1 MALRVDVSKLCI
13 TIDVLGTFSRLAVRL
28 QAIAHVA
35 QKLADDRRGDLVALG
50 GQRVYQITQTA
61 LSTTEVASDRP
72 ASWVRPTS

>member
-1 MALRVDVSKLCI
+1 
-13 TIDVLGTFSRLAVRL
+13 VLGTFSRLAVRL

-61 LSTTEVASDRP
+61 RCPQQRLHRIAPRRGFDQPLEIGHEGRIL
-72 ASWVRPTS
+72 R